1 MTTTLIPELIPVI
14 GLMSGT
20 SIDAVDAALIMTDGQ
35 SFTRTGITA
44 NLPWPDHIRAAIF
57 AVVDDPSRL
66 ENRDDI
72 SALEHDI
79 AQHHALAVAAIHDQM
94 KSPAA
99 LIGFHGQ
106 TVLHKPE
113 QGYSVQLGSGETLAH
128 ITGCPVIY
136 QFRQNDLHHGGQG
149 APLAPV
155 YHAALLKQMQISAPA
170 AIVNIG
176 GIANITA
183 ITDTQMISMDTG
195 PGNAMMDRMMQ
206 TYRQQPFDHDGQTA
220 AAGQCDGD
228 YVNTVLAHDWFH
240 LPPPK
245 SLDRV
250 ITEQML
256 SSGQLDTWL
265 NTMPLADA
273 MASLAEITAR
283 SIYMSCLHLPQ
294 LPEQM
299 ILAGGGARNRYLV
312 DRISH
317 HMNSTANIDVH
328 IMDDYHIN
336 GDFIEAELMAF
347 LAARSQ
353 NGYPISFPD
362 TTGVDIPRS
371 GGVRIDPVNPV

>member
-1 MTTTLIPELIPVI
+1 
-14 GLMSGT
+14 
-20 SIDAVDAALIMTDGQ
+20 
-35 SFTRTGITA
+35 
-44 NLPWPDHIRAAIF
+44 
-57 AVVDDPSRL
+57 
-66 ENRDDI
+66 
-72 SALEHDI
+72 
-79 AQHHALAVAAIHDQM
+79 
-94 KSPAA
+94 
-99 LIGFHGQ
+99 
-106 TVLHKPE
+106 
-113 QGYSVQLGSGETLAH
+113 
-128 ITGCPVIY
+128 
-136 QFRQNDLHHGGQG
+136 
-149 APLAPV
+149 
-155 YHAALLKQMQISAPA
+155 
-170 AIVNIG
+170 
-176 GIANITA
+176 
-183 ITDTQMISMDTG
+183 
-195 PGNAMMDRMMQ
+195 MMQ